1 MSYEIVYLSRRNLM
15 TLLAKLDANKDEPG
29 SSMCS
34 IIKHQN
40 PRLDVPFRQSVE
52 SLVVVSID
60 DEAFYSSQYRSAG
73 FMKHADHLPA
83 PSTGVEPNPYE
94 GNDDEKVH

>member
-29 SSMCS
+29 SSLCS

-40 PRLDVPFRQSVE
+40 PRLDVKFRQSVE
-52 SLVVVSID
+52 SLVVVAVD
-60 DEAFYSSQYRSAG
+60 DEVFYSSQYRPAG

-83 PSTGVEPNPYE
+83 PSTGIESNPYE
-94 GNDDEKVH
+94 ENDDEKFD